1 MTTAVRCRSKLFPGG
16 IGFVA
21 AVICAVVAGSG
32 TPLNSSAQ
40 PAPSVSQKTA
50 PEQGP
55 RFADLPPSQR
65 LVLQPLEK
73 QWAGINTEGKQKW
86 ISIAGQ
92 FAGLPADERARIQ
105 TQMSEWS
112 RLSPAERGQVRMQ
125 FQQATKAAPQNRQAQ
140 WEVYQALPAEQKR
153 QLASRAA
160 SAPNSAPA
168 RPSDAVRRTE
178 LAAKQSR
185 DTALTKSNIVPNPN
199 LAPQPRWVAPTVVQ
213 AQPGATTNLISK
225 RMTPPAHQQTGMPKI
240 AATHGFVDASTLLPR
255 RGAQGAA
262 AGAVA
267 ASSPSSRP

>member
-1 MTTAVRCRSKLFPGG
+1 MRCLASSFPGG

-21 AVICAVVAGSG
+21 AVICLIVVGSAA
-32 TPLNSSAQ
+32 PLNSSAQ

-50 PEQGP
+50 PELGP
-55 RFADLPPSQR
+55 RFADLPPNQR

-73 QWAGINTEGKQKW
+73 QWPGINLEGKQKW

-92 FAGLPADERARIQ
+92 FAGLSADERARIQ
-105 TQMSEWS
+105 TRMSEWS

-140 WEVYQALPAEQKR
+140 WEAYQALPAEQKR
-153 QLASRAA
+153 QLASRAD
-160 SAPNSAPA
+160 SAPSNALA
-168 RPSDAVRRTE
+168 RPPDAGRRAE
-178 LAAKQSR
+178 PIAKQAK
-185 DTALTKSNIVPNPN
+185 DAALTKSNIVPNPN
-199 LAPQPRWVAPTVVQ
+199 LAPQPRWVEPTVVQ

-240 AATHGFVDASTLLPR
+240 AATPGFVDASTLLPR